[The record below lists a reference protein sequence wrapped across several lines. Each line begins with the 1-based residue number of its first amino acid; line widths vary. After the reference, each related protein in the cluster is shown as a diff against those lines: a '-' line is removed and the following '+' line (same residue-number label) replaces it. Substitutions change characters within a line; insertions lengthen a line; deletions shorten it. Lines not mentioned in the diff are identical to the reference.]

1 MNNIKRYSTADFSKA
16 LHHPLRRMLTSTC
29 PGADQD
35 IPDEEI
41 PLDTLF
47 TQIIT
52 KGLDSLHGKA
62 RTAKV
67 IIVGAGPA
75 GLCTAYE
82 LKRAGM
88 EVVLLEASQR
98 VGGRVKTIFD
108 PFTPNL
114 HGEGGAMRL
123 PKNHVLVHTYLK
135 MFGLADQLETFEQEN
150 KIIYLSTYG
159 KTITYDEFNKLLCNK
174 DPALLNCFP
183 NLRDNEKGKT
193 IDMLWAEAI
202 KPVVD
207 EFEAVYQGQD
217 QNIAAAYSHITNL
230 YDKYSLQT
238 FFEQVAGLT
247 FPDIFDCG
255 QRKTELPP
263 RFSS

>member
-41 PLDTLF
+41 PLDALF

-67 IIVGAGPA
+67 IVVGAGPA

-123 PKNHVLVHTYLK
+123 PKNHVLVHTYLTCRSIGDIRTREQDHLLINIRK
-135 MFGLADQLETFEQEN
+135 NNYLRRVQQAPLQQRSRLA
-150 KIIYLSTYG
+150 
-159 KTITYDEFNKLLCNK
+159 KLLPK
-174 DPALLNCFP
+174 SP
-183 NLRDNEKGKT
+183 
-193 IDMLWAEAI
+193 
-202 KPVVD
+202 
-207 EFEAVYQGQD
+207 
-217 QNIAAAYSHITNL
+217 
-230 YDKYSLQT
+230 
-238 FFEQVAGLT
+238 
-247 FPDIFDCG
+247 
-255 QRKTELPP
+255 
-263 RFSS
+263 